1 MLFKKTKY
9 YNMGGETFQNVGSLA
24 EWLTRCPAKALLNER
39 AGSNPAAVVNTNI
52 MYSFITN
59 YKLCETK

>member
-39 AGSNPAAVVNTNI
+39 AGSNPAAVEI
-52 MYSFITN
+52 N
-59 YKLCETK
+59 YKYIFSKIIFIKNKII

>member
-24 EWLTRCPAKALLNER
+24 EWLTRCPAKALSFGR
-39 AGSNPAAVVNTNI
+39 VGSNPTVVVI
-52 MYSFITN
+52 
-59 YKLCETK
+59 L

>member
-1 MLFKKTKY
+1 
-9 YNMGGETFQNVGSLA
+9 MGGETFQNVGSLA

-39 AGSNPAAVVNTNI
+39 AGSNPAAVVTKANINNI
-52 MYSFITN
+52 MYSFIIN

>member
-39 AGSNPAAVVNTNI
+39 AGSNPAAVV
-52 MYSFITN
+52 
-59 YKLCETK
+59 TKTKTT